1 MHHAEGRVSVNA
13 RCSIYSRSGG
23 RTEDAPPHGAILAA
37 KLRFRLDFALRSES
51 RLIRK
56 CFSQSQS
63 LTESISA
70 DLPYPSRAVAVE
82 PLLNA
87 RACR

>member
-56 CFSQSQS
+56 CFSESSHVS
-63 LTESISA
+63 LSS
-70 DLPYPSRAVAVE
+70 LCRSPVRVE
-82 PLLNA
+82 P
-87 RACR
+87 